1 VNLQSDDFELFGL
14 QPQFAQDRAVID
26 ERWKQLQRQAHPDRF
41 ADQGASAQR
50 LALQWSVRINE
61 AHQRLKD
68 PLRRAAY
75 LCQLRGAAI
84 DAHDNTAM
92 PAEFLVQQ
100 IEWREALAQAQG
112 LQALEVLAEQTHSQ
126 RAQGFEQLAHS
137 LDVTGDVH
145 QAASWVRSLMFMER
159 FSQEVDARIDRVAV

>member
-14 QPQFAQDRAVID
+14 QPQFAQDRSVID

-41 ADQGASAQR
+41 ADQGPAAQR
-50 LALQWSVRINE
+50 LAMQWSVRINE

-75 LCQLRGAAI
+75 LCQLRGAAV

-92 PAEFLVQQ
+92 PAHFLAQQ
-100 IEWREALAQAQG
+100 IEWREALDEAG
-112 LQALEVLAEQTHSQ
+112 DMDALEALAEQTRSQ
-126 RAQGFEQLAHS
+126 RAQGFEHLAHS
-137 LDVTGDVH
+137 LDVTGDAR
-145 QAASWVRSLMFMER
+145 QAAGWVRSLMFMER
-159 FSQEVDARIDRVAV
+159 FSQEVDARIDRMGV

>member
-14 QPQFAQDRAVID
+14 QPQFAQDRSVID

-41 ADQGASAQR
+41 ADQGPAAQR
-50 LALQWSVRINE
+50 LAMQWSVRINE

-75 LCQLRGAAI
+75 LCQLRGAAV

-92 PAEFLVQQ
+92 PAQFLVQQ
-100 IEWREALAQAQG
+100 IEWREALDEADDID
-112 LQALEVLAEQTHSQ
+112 ALEALAEQT
-126 RAQGFEQLAHS
+126 RAQSAQAFEQLAHS
-137 LDVTGDVH
+137 LDVQGDAG
-145 QAASWVRSLMFMER
+145 QAAGWVRSLMFMER
-159 FSQEVDARIDRVAV
+159 FSQEVDARIDRMGV

>member
-14 QPQFAQDRAVID
+14 QPQFAQDRSVID

-41 ADQGASAQR
+41 ADQGPAAQR
-50 LALQWSVRINE
+50 LAMQWSVRINE

-75 LCQLRGAAI
+75 LCQLRGAPV

-92 PAEFLVQQ
+92 PAQFLVQQ
-100 IEWREALAQAQG
+100 IEWREALDEADDID
-112 LQALEVLAEQTHSQ
+112 ALEALAEQT
-126 RAQGFEQLAHS
+126 RAQSAQAFEQLAHS
-137 LDVTGDVH
+137 LDVQGDAG
-145 QAASWVRSLMFMER
+145 QAAGWVRSLMFMER
-159 FSQEVDARIDRVAV
+159 FSQEVDARIDRMGV